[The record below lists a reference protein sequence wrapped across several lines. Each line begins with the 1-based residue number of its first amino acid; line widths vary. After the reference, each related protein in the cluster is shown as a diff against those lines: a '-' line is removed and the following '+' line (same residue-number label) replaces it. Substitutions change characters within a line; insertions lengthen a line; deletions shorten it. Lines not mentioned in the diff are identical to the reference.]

1 MTSYNDALT
10 PIYLWIM
17 PLGLLAAAVLCF
29 VAEEPLATTIEQDVE
44 PEALAE
50 GRFVVTADEPA
61 APRVDDEDRDADD
74 DARDARDPREDPAA
88 LEPAA
93 AAR

>member
-1 MTSYNDALT
+1 MAGTGESLNVG
-10 PIYLWIM
+10 M
-17 PLGLLAAAVLCF
+17 AAAVLCF
-29 VAEEPLATTIEQDVE
+29 VAEEPLATTIDQDVE

-50 GRFVVTADEPA
+50 GRLVVTADEPA
-61 APRVDDEDRDADD
+61 APRVDDED
-74 DARDARDPREDPAA
+74 RDARDPREDPAA